1 MGEGLWGGEE
11 AVWWGRGC
19 GKGAGL
25 EMGAWPLEIGR
36 GCSSGGVAFVVGV
49 APRGGRVP
57 MKGAGLRVG
66 GAPMWAGLRGG
77 RGHPHLRG
85 LNAINTHLGGAGNKE
100 TPKMG
105 IPPLPPLQELGRTPK
120 KGGGGGSGNEVTPK
134 TRGTPP
140 GNGETPKNGGHPS
153 TSPKKWG
160 DPPPK
165 QVVEVH
171 QELGGR
177 GHNGGH
183 PQEVGDPHGVGGKWG
198 PP

>member
-1 MGEGLWGGEE
+1 
-11 AVWWGRGC
+11 
-19 GKGAGL
+19 
-25 EMGAWPLEIGR
+25 
-36 GCSSGGVAFVVGV
+36 
-49 APRGGRVP
+49 
-57 MKGAGLRVG
+57 
-66 GAPMWAGLRGG
+66 MWAGLRGG

-120 KGGGGGSGNEVTPK
+120 KGGGGESGNEVTPK

-140 GNGETPKNGGHPS
+140 GNGETPKNWGHPS

-183 PQEVGDPHGVGGKWG
+183 PQEVGDPHGMGGKWG
-198 PP
+198 PPPKKWGPLQEVGTPPPPRSVEVPRDGGRQQELGSRGGTPKLWGPPRHGDPKST

>member
-1 MGEGLWGGEE
+1 
-11 AVWWGRGC
+11 
-19 GKGAGL
+19 
-25 EMGAWPLEIGR
+25 
-36 GCSSGGVAFVVGV
+36 
-49 APRGGRVP
+49 
-57 MKGAGLRVG
+57 
-66 GAPMWAGLRGG
+66 
-77 RGHPHLRG
+77 
-85 LNAINTHLGGAGNKE
+85 
-100 TPKMG
+100 MG
-105 IPPLPPLQELGRTPK
+105 IPPSPHSKNWGEPQR
-120 KGGGGGSGNEVTPK
+120 KGEGGGSGNEVTPK

-140 GNGETPKNGGHPS
+140 GNGETPKNWGHPS

>member
-1 MGEGLWGGEE
+1 MGWGRGCTVGEGLWNGE
-11 AVWWGRGC
+11 GRGC

-165 QVVEVH
+165 TSRRGAPRT
-171 QELGGR
+171 GGE
-177 GHNGGH
+177 GS
-183 PQEVGDPHGVGGKWG
+183 
-198 PP
+198 